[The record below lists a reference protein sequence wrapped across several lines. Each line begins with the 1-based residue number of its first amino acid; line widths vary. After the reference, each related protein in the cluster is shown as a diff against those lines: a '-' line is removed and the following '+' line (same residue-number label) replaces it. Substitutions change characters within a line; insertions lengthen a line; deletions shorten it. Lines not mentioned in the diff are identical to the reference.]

1 MEERAAEK
9 AIFAYGFCASVARSS
24 DRQQLLVV
32 YACGVSSIEQYSS
45 QASGDKNAQHGSMGL
60 NWIRERRRSSDK
72 EVVQRKKVVNP
83 DTGETPAGY
92 NKMLRDCARIALAA
106 ASATLLL
113 GWPQIALVAS
123 AIAAGLLQQGTTYSI
138 KNWKWTAVSWCLLPA
153 CLTAWFLRSTA
164 GMIDPDRGY
173 SIYIIFVMVGRFT
186 EFAAGS
192 TVAIFLAFALAAPP
206 DKSGEAR

>member
-1 MEERAAEK
+1 MTTSPRWR
-9 AIFAYGFCASVARSS
+9 G
-24 DRQQLLVV
+24 
-32 YACGVSSIEQYSS
+32 
-45 QASGDKNAQHGSMGL
+45 GDGPNA
-60 NWIRERRRSSDK
+60 
-72 EVVQRKKVVNP
+72 
-83 DTGETPAGY
+83 
-92 NKMLRDCARIALAA
+92 
-106 ASATLLL
+106 
-113 GWPQIALVAS
+113 
-123 AIAAGLLQQGTTYSI
+123 GTTYSI

-173 SIYIIFVMVGRFT
+173 SIYILFVMVGRFT

>member
-1 MEERAAEK
+1 MLSIPAELRSALALREVVEARAAVFE
-9 AIFAYGFCASVARSS
+9 YGICASVARSS
-24 DRQQLLVV
+24 DRQQLRKHN
-32 YACGVSSIEQYSS
+32 Y
-45 QASGDKNAQHGSMGL
+45 GSMGL
-60 NWIRERRRSSDK
+60 DWIRARRRRDK
-72 EVVQRKKVVNP
+72 DAVVERKKVVNP

-92 NKMLRDCARIALAA
+92 NKMLRDGARIALAGSSA
-106 ASATLLL
+106 ALLV

-123 AIAAGLLQQGTTYSI
+123 AFAAGLLQQGTTYSI

-173 SIYIIFVMVGRFT
+173 SIYILFVMVGRFT

-206 DKSGEAR
+206 DRSGEAR

>member
-1 MEERAAEK
+1 MRARLALSRGG
-9 AIFAYGFCASVARSS
+9 AGSQLAYGICASVARSS
-24 DRQQLLVV
+24 ERQRLQI
-32 YACGVSSIEQYSS
+32 GSIQI
-45 QASGDKNAQHGSMGL
+45 GSMGL
-60 NWIRERRRSSDK
+60 EWIRARRRSHKDA
-72 EVVQRKKVVNP
+72 VVERKKVVNP
-83 DTGETPAGY
+83 DTGETPEGY
-92 NKMLRDCARIALAA
+92 NKMLRDGARIALAG
-106 ASATLLL
+106 ASAALLV

-138 KNWKWTAVSWCLLPA
+138 KNWKWTAVSWCLLAA

-164 GMIDPDRGY
+164 GMVDPDRGY
-173 SIYIIFVMVGRFT
+173 SIYILLVMVGRFT

>member
-1 MEERAAEK
+1 MRARLALSRGG
-9 AIFAYGFCASVARSS
+9 AGSQFAYGICASVARSS
-24 DRQQLLVV
+24 DRQRLQI
-32 YACGVSSIEQYSS
+32 GSNIQI
-45 QASGDKNAQHGSMGL
+45 GSMGL
-60 NWIRERRRSSDK
+60 NWIRERRRSK
-72 EVVQRKKVVNP
+72 AAVVERKKVVNP
-83 DTGETPAGY
+83 DTGDTPAGY
-92 NKMLRDCARIALAA
+92 NKMLRDCARIALAG

-206 DKSGEAR
+206 NRSGEAR

>member
-1 MEERAAEK
+1 
-9 AIFAYGFCASVARSS
+9 
-24 DRQQLLVV
+24 
-32 YACGVSSIEQYSS
+32 
-45 QASGDKNAQHGSMGL
+45 MGL

-92 NKMLRDCARIALAA
+92 NKMLRDCARIALAG

-138 KNWKWTAVSWCLLPA
+138 KNWKWTAVWWCLLPA

-206 DKSGEAR
+206 DASPARLDDDQAPPPYNSPLLDGQQRPRARAAEGLRGRRDDRE

>member
-1 MEERAAEK
+1 
-9 AIFAYGFCASVARSS
+9 
-24 DRQQLLVV
+24 
-32 YACGVSSIEQYSS
+32 
-45 QASGDKNAQHGSMGL
+45 MGL

-92 NKMLRDCARIALAA
+92 NKMLRDCARIALAC
-106 ASATLLL
+106 ASATLLIGL
-113 GWPQIALVAS
+113 PQIALVAS

-164 GMIDPDRGY
+164 GMVDPDRGY
-173 SIYIIFVMVGRFT
+173 SIYILLVMVGRFT

-206 DKSGEAR
+206 DRSGEAR

>member
-1 MEERAAEK
+1 
-9 AIFAYGFCASVARSS
+9 
-24 DRQQLLVV
+24 
-32 YACGVSSIEQYSS
+32 
-45 QASGDKNAQHGSMGL
+45 MGL
-60 NWIRERRRSSDK
+60 NWIRERRRRDK
-72 EVVQRKKVVNP
+72 AAVVEQRKKVVNP
-83 DTGETPAGY
+83 DTGDTPAGY
-92 NKMLRDCARIALAA
+92 NKMLRDCARIALAG

-138 KNWKWTAVSWCLLPA
+138 KNWKWTAVSWCLLGA

-173 SIYIIFVMVGRFT
+173 SIYILFVMVGRFT

>member
-1 MEERAAEK
+1 MRARLARSCGG
-9 AIFAYGFCASVARSS
+9 AGSQFAYGICASVARSS
-24 DRQQLLVV
+24 DRQRLQI
-32 YACGVSSIEQYSS
+32 GSNIQI
-45 QASGDKNAQHGSMGL
+45 GSMGL
-60 NWIRERRRSSDK
+60 NWIRDRRRRDK
-72 EVVQRKKVVNP
+72 AAVVEQRKKVVNP
-83 DTGETPAGY
+83 DTGETPDGY
-92 NKMLRDCARIALAA
+92 NKMLRDCARIALAG

>member
-1 MEERAAEK
+1 
-9 AIFAYGFCASVARSS
+9 
-24 DRQQLLVV
+24 
-32 YACGVSSIEQYSS
+32 
-45 QASGDKNAQHGSMGL
+45 MGL
-60 NWIRERRRSSDK
+60 DWIRARRRRDK
-72 EVVQRKKVVNP
+72 DAVVERKKVVNP

-92 NKMLRDCARIALAA
+92 NKMLRDGARIALAA
-106 ASATLLL
+106 ASASLLG

-123 AIAAGLLQQGTTYSI
+123 AIAAGLLQQGSTQRPSNINYGDDIASMRGGDCPNAGTTYSI

-192 TVAIFLAFALAAPP
+192 TVAMFLAFALAAPP
-206 DKSGEAR
+206 GRSGEAR